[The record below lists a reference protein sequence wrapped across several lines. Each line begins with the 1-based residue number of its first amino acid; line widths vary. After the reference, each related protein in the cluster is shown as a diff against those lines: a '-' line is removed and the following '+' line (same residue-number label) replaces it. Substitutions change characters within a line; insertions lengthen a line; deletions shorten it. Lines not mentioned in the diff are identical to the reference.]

1 MKAPVTETQWLV
13 AGSWFPV
20 CEAVQRRQNARKMR
34 LFGCACCR
42 RLGNLLTDERSF
54 SAIEVAEQFAD
65 GAAKRTALVA
75 AQAIAH
81 AAVNELGQTE
91 YKWEPDGWAANAVAM
106 VVHGTAKIYFQL
118 TATRAAE
125 AIGQAGVR
133 TNAAERAIQFGLL
146 RDIFGNPFRP
156 AIFSPSWRTSTTV
169 ALAAQM
175 YESRDFSTMP
185 ILADSLQDA
194 GCDSAEV
201 LDHCRGGGPHVR
213 GCWVID
219 LALGKA

>member
-1 MKAPVTETQWLV
+1 MKTPITETQWLT

-54 SAIEVAEQFAD
+54 VAIEVAEQFAD
-65 GAAKRTALVA
+65 GAAKRAALIAAQVA
-75 AQAIAH
+75 AR

-91 YKWEPDGWAANAVAM
+91 SKWEPDGWAANAVEM

-125 AIGQAGVR
+125 AIGQSRVR
-133 TNAAERAIQFGLL
+133 TNAAERAIQLGLL

-156 AIFSPSWRTSTTV
+156 VAFSPSWRTSPV
-169 ALAAQM
+169 GAIASRM
-175 YESRDFSTMP
+175 YESRDFGAMP
-185 ILADSLQDA
+185 ILADALQDA
-194 GCDSAEV
+194 GCDSTDI
-201 LDHCRGGGPHVR
+201 LDHCRGEGSHAR
-213 GCWVID
+213 GCWVVD
-219 LALGKA
+219 LVLGKA